1 MLSYNTFVI
10 ALFWVI
16 ALGKSQNLN
25 LTTSKHQISTED
37 FNELSFIEDSHYPS
51 VAYSSRVKRQLNS
64 GNYSSLIWK
73 KNQMI

>member
-37 FNELSFIEDSHYPS
+37 FNELSFIEDNYYPS
-51 VAYSSRVKRQLNS
+51 VGYSSRVKRQLNS
-64 GNYSSLIWK
+64 GNLPY
-73 KNQMI
+73 